1 MDEVGELSAA
11 AQPKLLRALENRQIK
26 PVGHSRYKSVD
37 VRIIAATNQIL
48 EDLVREKRFREDL
61 FYRLNVMR
69 LELPPLKERRGDI
82 PLLISNFVKQY
93 NITKGSAVSRIA
105 EDAMDILLNYHYPGN
120 IRELENIIEHAGVL
134 CQGELIERRHL
145 PMYIQE
151 ITGQMG
157 VDTVTRAEVT
167 AMRDQRERE
176 LLVEVLK
183 KHRWHRQKAAQA
195 LGMDRTTLW
204 RKMKKYDISP

>member
-1 MDEVGELSAA
+1 
-11 AQPKLLRALENRQIK
+11 
-26 PVGHSRYKSVD
+26 VD
-37 VRIIAATNQIL
+37 VRIIAATNQVL

-145 PMYIQE
+145 PMYLQA
-151 ITGQMG
+151 TLG
-157 VDTVTRAEVT
+157 RAEAQIGAQPDVV
-167 AMRDQRERE
+167 AARDQRERE
-176 LLVEVLK
+176 LIVEVLK
-183 KHRWHRQKAAQA
+183 EHRWHRQKAAQA

-204 RKMKKYDISP
+204 RKMKKYNISP